1 MEIRMKI
8 VIVGCGNVGSALTE
22 QLSSEGHNITVI
34 DEKESLVKDITNIYD
49 VMGIVGNGA
58 VYSVQLEAGV
68 NEADLL
74 IAVTGKDELNLLC
87 CLIARK
93 AGGCHTVAR
102 VSDPVYYREI
112 AYLKEELGL
121 SLVINPEYAVA
132 SEMARLLK
140 FPSALKIDTFAKG
153 RVELV
158 KYCLREDSPLCNLT
172 LQGVAN
178 RFRSDVL
185 ICTVERGDEVFIPKG
200 DFKLKAEDLI
210 TFVAASS
217 KIASF
222 FKRIGVPTTRAR
234 DVMIIGG
241 GETSYY
247 LAKQL
252 ADMGIRVKI
261 IDKSKERCE
270 ELSELLSDAMI
281 ICGDGTD
288 RDILMEEGMAT
299 AEAFV
304 TMTNIDEENIM
315 LSLFAKSLS
324 KAKIITRLHRIA
336 YDEIIDNLELGSIV
350 YPKYITAETIIKFV
364 RAMHNSMG
372 SNIETL
378 YRLNDNRVE
387 ALEFLIREDCPF
399 VGVALQD
406 LRLKK
411 NLLVCSINH
420 RGNITTPNGQSVM
433 SVGDTVVVVTT
444 QTGFHDI
451 RDILE

>member
-1 MEIRMKI
+1 MKI
-8 VIVGCGNVGSALTE
+8 VIVGCGNVGSALAE
-22 QLSSEGHNITVI
+22 QLSKEGHNITVI

-68 NEADLL
+68 NEADLM
-74 IAVTGKDELNLLC
+74 IAVTGKDELNLLS
-87 CLIARK
+87 CLIAKK
-93 AGGCHTVAR
+93 AGVCHTVAR

-112 AYLKEELGL
+112 AYIKEELGL

-132 SEMARLLK
+132 SEIARLLK

-158 KYCLREDSPLCNLT
+158 KYCLRAESPLCELT
-172 LQGVAN
+172 LQDVAN

-185 ICTVERGDEVFIPKG
+185 ICTVERGEEVFIPKG
-200 DFKLKAEDLI
+200 DFRLKAEDEI
-210 TFVAASS
+210 TFVAASP
-217 KIASF
+217 KIAAF
-222 FKRIGVPTTRAR
+222 FKKIGVPTTRAK
-234 DVMIIGG
+234 DVMIVGG

-252 ADMGIRVKI
+252 ADMGIHVKI
-261 IDKSKERCE
+261 IDHSQERCE
-270 ELSELLSDAMI
+270 ELSELLPETMI

-288 RDILMEEGMAT
+288 RDLLLEEGMAT
-299 AEAFV
+299 AESFV

-324 KAKIITRLHRIA
+324 RAKIITRLHRIA
-336 YDEIIDNLELGSIV
+336 YDEIIDSLDLGSIV
-350 YPKYITAETIIKFV
+350 YPKYITAESIIKFV

-387 ALEFLIREDCPF
+387 ALEFLIREDCPLI
-399 VGVALQD
+399 GVPLQD
-406 LRLKK
+406 LKLKK
-411 NLLVCSINH
+411 NILVCSINH
-420 RGNITTPNGQSVM
+420 RGNITTPNGQSVI

-451 RDILE
+451 GDILE